1 MYELKYKRAAL
12 KSMSKLPKHVRLK
25 IATELEA
32 IALDPYSYQG
42 HWRQLSGSP
51 HWRLRVGGYR
61 AICAIEKNVLLLIVL
76 NVGPRG
82 DIYK

>member
-1 MYELKYKRAAL
+1 MKYKRAAL

-25 IATELEA
+25 IAAELEA
-32 IALDPYSYQG
+32 IVLDPYSYQG
-42 HWRQLSGSP
+42 DWRQLSGSP